1 MKELIRSND
10 PVLLSFVSALLK
22 ESGIEFIVLDTNM
35 SVMEGS
41 IGILPQ
47 RILVREGSV
56 DKARVLLTEAGVG
69 DDLEREKKS

>member
-69 DDLEREKKS
+69 DDLEREKKF